1 MPMSNDDALGMLP
14 RSACR
19 PVSAIDPRRL
29 RLRMVEEQLKPRGI
43 PAPEVLRAMATVP
56 RHLFVQEALRAQAYE
71 DTSLPIGYGQ
81 TISQPYTVALMTEM
95 LETKAGM
102 RILEI
107 GTGSGYQA
115 AVLAELG
122 CTVFTIERLRELYLI
137 TGALLRQLGI
147 QGIHMLREDGTFG
160 LPAWAPYD
168 RIIVTAGGPKIPQPL
183 VDQLDEG
190 GVLLIPVGDKPR
202 SQRLVRVRKMRGR
215 LIREDLGAAV
225 FVDLVGN
232 HGWRPQRNA

>member
-1 MPMSNDDALGMLP
+1 MLNDDALEMLP
-14 RSACR
+14 RFARR
-19 PVSAIDPRRL
+19 PAAAVDPLRL

-43 PAPEVLRAMATVP
+43 QRPDVLRAMATVP

-95 LETKAGM
+95 LETEAGM

-115 AVLAELG
+115 AVLAALG
-122 CTVFTIERLRELYLI
+122 CTVYTVERIRELYRI

-147 QGIHMLREDGTFG
+147 RGIHMLREDGTLG
-160 LPAWAPYD
+160 LPAAAPYD

-183 VDQLDEG
+183 VDQLEEG
-190 GVLLIPVGDKPR
+190 GILLIPVGDKPR
-202 SQRLVRVRKMRGR
+202 AQRLVRVRKRRGR
-215 LIREDLGAAV
+215 VIQEDLGAAV